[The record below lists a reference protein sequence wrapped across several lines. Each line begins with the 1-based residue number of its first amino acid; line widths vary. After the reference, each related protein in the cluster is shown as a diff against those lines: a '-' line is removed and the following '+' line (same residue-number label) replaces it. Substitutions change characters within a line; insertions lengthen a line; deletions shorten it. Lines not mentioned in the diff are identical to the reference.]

1 MTEICLQSVRDRE
14 EDAVGLIRGHVNM
27 TLKMLNL
34 QYLVGHNAGVGS
46 LSTLANVYISVAGW

>member
-1 MTEICLQSVRDRE
+1 MTEICRERVRDRE
-14 EDAVGLIRGHVNM
+14 EDAMGLIKGLVNM

-46 LSTLANVYISVAGW
+46 